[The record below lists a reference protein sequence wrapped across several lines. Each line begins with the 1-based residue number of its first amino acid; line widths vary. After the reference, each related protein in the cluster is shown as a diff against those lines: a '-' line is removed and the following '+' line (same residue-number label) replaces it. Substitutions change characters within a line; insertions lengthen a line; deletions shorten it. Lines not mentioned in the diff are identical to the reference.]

1 MMKDASTDLGRQI
14 DTAMKLLSLSAK
26 VGLLVGGGSIVGYLL
41 MNGHYP
47 QGVSLGDGLLFLVS
61 AFSFGIVCLYFSVS
75 ITAVGILLSP
85 ILAPAV
91 KLAVRVVN
99 RFREQKIA
107 SPVTQQKIGFP
118 AVFFGIC
125 GLAIIYFLARRSLVD
140 HLPLIVLPVFQC
152 IMYSALVEQNEKM
165 RQAKLQA
172 EPQPEPAPQ
181 DNKPSL
187 DLHHLRKSRAIL
199 AGIILVVPILMG
211 GVTSDLLQLAMSF
224 AKIRIDHAT
233 ILVKAPYANLLP
245 NPKESKIDNFKTF
258 EKATVIFRGV
268 GNTTLIEMRTPD
280 TATRL
285 EIPND
290 SIIIE
295 RTAKI
300 APDAK
305 IAEGNL

>member
-1 MMKDASTDLGRQI
+1 MKDASTDLGKQI

-61 AFSFGIVCLYFSVS
+61 AFSFGIVCLYFSIS

-91 KLAVRVVN
+91 RLAVRVVN
-99 RFREQKIA
+99 RFKEQKIT

-125 GLAIIYFLARRSLVD
+125 GLAIIYFLARRSLID

-152 IMYSALVEQNEKM
+152 VMYAALVEQNEKM
-165 RQAKLQA
+165 RLAKLQA
-172 EPQPEPAPQ
+172 ESDPQETT
-181 DNKPSL
+181 
-187 DLHHLRKSRAIL
+187 DLHPIRKSRAIL
-199 AGIILVVPILMG
+199 AGIILIVPILMG

-305 IAEGNL
+305 IAEVNP

>member
-1 MMKDASTDLGRQI
+1 MKDASTDLGKQI

-61 AFSFGIVCLYFSVS
+61 AFSFGIVCLYFSIS

-91 KLAVRVVN
+91 RLGVRVVN
-99 RFREQKIA
+99 RFKEQKIA

-125 GLAIIYFLARRSLVD
+125 GLAIIYLLARRSLID

-152 IMYSALVEQNEKM
+152 VMYAALVEQNEKM
-165 RQAKLQA
+165 RLAKLRA
-172 EPQPEPAPQ
+172 ESDPQETT
-181 DNKPSL
+181 
-187 DLHHLRKSRAIL
+187 DLHPIRKSRAIL
-199 AGIILVVPILMG
+199 AGIILIVPILMG

-295 RTAKI
+295 RTANI

>member
-1 MMKDASTDLGRQI
+1 MKDASTDLGRQI

-61 AFSFGIVCLYFSVS
+61 AFSFGIVCLYFSIS

-91 KLAVRVVN
+91 RLAVRVVN
-99 RFREQKIA
+99 VFREQKIA
-107 SPVTQQKIGFP
+107 SPVTRQKIGFP
-118 AVFFGIC
+118 AVFFGFC
-125 GLAIIYFLARRSLVD
+125 GLAIIYFLARRSLID
-140 HLPLIVLPVFQC
+140 HLPLIVLPLFQC
-152 IMYSALVEQNEKM
+152 IMYAALVEQNEKM
-165 RQAKLQA
+165 RLAKLQA
-172 EPQPEPAPQ
+172 EPDPQENQPSP
-181 DNKPSL
+181 

-211 GVTSDLLQLAMSF
+211 GVTSDLLQLAMTF

-233 ILVKAPYANLLP
+233 ILVKAPYSNLLP

>member
-1 MMKDASTDLGRQI
+1 MKDASTDLGKQI

-61 AFSFGIVCLYFSVS
+61 AFSFGIVCLYFSIS

-91 KLAVRVVN
+91 RLAVRVVN
-99 RFREQKIA
+99 RFKEQKIA

-125 GLAIIYFLARRSLVD
+125 GLAIIYLLARRSLID
-140 HLPLIVLPVFQC
+140 HLPLIVLPVFQYV
-152 IMYSALVEQNEKM
+152 MYAALVEQNEKM
-165 RQAKLQA
+165 RLAKLQA
-172 EPQPEPAPQ
+172 ESDPQETT
-181 DNKPSL
+181 
-187 DLHHLRKSRAIL
+187 DLHPIRKSRAIL
-199 AGIILVVPILMG
+199 AGIILIVPILMG